1 MVRMADVVSAA
12 ARLWDIAQDDSSVL
26 TTLIVDRKALALAV
40 AGGTVTGD
48 VVQGSKNN
56 VNYTIR
62 PGFTV
67 QDRLTILDL
76 AIKGIKANVRPN
88 RNHRIRMS

>member
-1 MVRMADVVSAA
+1 MVRMADVVHAA
-12 ARLWDIAQDDSSVL
+12 AQLWDIYQDDNTIL
-26 TTLIVDRKALALAV
+26 ATLISDRKALALAI

-62 PGFTV
+62 PGFTI
-67 QDRLTILDL
+67 QDRLTMLDL
-76 AIKGIKANVRPN
+76 AIKGINANVRPS